1 MELNDKTA
9 ALIELVKIR
18 IEKYKQTRELEFKIN
33 IALWT
38 LIVLIG
44 YHYRDILSIEDRR
57 DLIFF
62 ITVALV
68 IVLGHFFL
76 WLTPISESMARDNA
90 KAYELQEEVEKNIGF
105 NSAIPARNMN
115 SIKKDYM
122 SWNLF
127 LAGITLL
134 LFVMLGAFF
143 II

>member
-1 MELNDKTA
+1 MTDTDKTTS
-9 ALIELVKIR
+9 LVELEKIR
-18 IEKYKQTRELEFKIN
+18 IEKYKQTRELEFKVN

-44 YHYRDILSIEDRR
+44 YHYRGKLSIEYWE
-57 DLIFF
+57 DLLFF
-62 ITVALV
+62 IIVAIV

-76 WLTPISESMARDNA
+76 WLVPISDSMARDNA

-105 NSAIPARNMN
+105 KSTIPTRSIK
-115 SIKKDYM
+115 SIKKDYLR
-122 SWNLF
+122 WNFF

>member
-1 MELNDKTA
+1 MTDTDKTA
-9 ALIELVKIR
+9 SLVELEKIR
-18 IEKYKQTRELEFKIN
+18 IEKYKQTRELEFKVN

-44 YHYRDILSIEDRR
+44 YHYRGKLSIEYWE
-57 DLIFF
+57 DLLFF
-62 ITVALV
+62 IIVAIV

-76 WLTPISESMARDNA
+76 WLVPISDSMARDNA

-105 NSAIPARNMN
+105 RSTIPTRSIN
-115 SIKKDYM
+115 SIKKDYLR
-122 SWNLF
+122 WNFF